1 MSYPPSK
8 EAKRKRSCEES
19 SSGVSTPRYPK
30 QRKLEEHFSQ
40 NDNCAQENGG
50 FHFFPAAGRQL
61 LLSEAKKKGKRL
73 KLKNLFESA
82 TQTFR
87 QFYELIAS
95 SYDDGDDDHVE
106 EESIARSEFDAIPS
120 CSKAIQ
126 AANAEHEVYKKS
138 LESIIPIVHGTAPI
152 ERGCSDQP
160 VMNHK
165 KSVNSVESVT
175 SPTCSVRTTSRRFSF
190 VPSGNS
196 KCGSLGSAPLNSF
209 DNEIASSSVPV
220 ESKKF
225 IGRVNEDGVN
235 DVVGLNS
242 NGISAVHDSNM
253 PCLSAEEE
261 NKGLADYKQ
270 LLDQVLP
277 HAIYGG
283 LGEDS
288 KGQSF
293 ARRTRTDKQSA
304 ASVLVARNGIH
315 TNKKS
320 LAHVPTFVIDDA
332 EVSDSVDKDNGISAA
347 HDLNM
352 PCLSAQEE
360 NKGLAD
366 YKQLLDQ
373 VLPHVMYG
381 ALGYDTKGQ
390 SFARRTRTDIQS
402 AASIS
407 VARNVFH
414 TNKKS
419 LAHLLTFVIDDT
431 VASNIVDKDEEKPQ
445 VLPTR
450 ARIKQQEKQT
460 SLGLGNVYGEKIKET
475 DLNLAKPGDT
485 VPRYSKVSPLFDD
498 FWLQNSKG
506 NRQELSRDNSVAEI
520 KQISNVVVGLVNAH
534 RAGKFKI
541 KEHLSRLSPADFD
554 MRAIDDFEEEFAELT
569 QEHLALINAAIS
581 GPSNQVL
588 VSKFNMNISRLDIR
602 TLCDNNWLNDKIID
616 FYMNL
621 LIERSER
628 KSQSSDLPSVYA
640 MSTFFASRLM
650 SSGYNA
656 VRRWT
661 NKVDIFSKDILLIP
675 INLAQVHWSLAI
687 INFKER
693 TIKYYDSMGYSN
705 PQVLTAL
712 EQYLKHESLDKR
724 KQWFETNCFAI
735 ESVMDGPRQIN
746 GNDCGVVCC
755 TVAEYVTRNKKIT
768 FSGQHMKYFR
778 KKMILE
784 IIQRELM
791 Q

>member
-19 SSGVSTPRYPK
+19 SSDVSAPRYPK
-30 QRKLEEHFSQ
+30 QRKLEEHFPQ
-40 NDNCAQENGG
+40 NDNCAQENDG

-61 LLSEAKKKGKRL
+61 LLREAKKKGRRL
-73 KLKNLFESA
+73 KLKNLFDSA

-95 SYDDGDDDHVE
+95 SYNDDDDDDDDVE
-106 EESIARSEFDAIPS
+106 EESIARNEFDAIPS

-126 AANAEHEVYKKS
+126 AALPIEFCHRSKEVENSEREIYKKS
-138 LESIIPIVHGTAPI
+138 LEPIMTDGPATAPI
-152 ERGCSDQP
+152 GRGCSDQTVVNRKKP
-160 VMNHK
+160 VI
-165 KSVNSVESVT
+165 SVESVI
-175 SPTCSVRTTSRRFSF
+175 SPTSSVRTTSRRFSI

-209 DNEIASSSVPV
+209 DNEIALTRVPV

-225 IGRVNEDGVN
+225 IGGVNEDEVN
-235 DVVGLNS
+235 DVAGLHN
-242 NGISAVHDSNM
+242 NGLSAVHASNM
-253 PCLSAEEE
+253 HCLSAEEE
-261 NKGLADYKQ
+261 NQGLADYKQ

-277 HAIYGG
+277 HAIYGA
-283 LGEDS
+283 LGDDS

-293 ARRTRTDKQSA
+293 AKRTRSGKQSA
-304 ASVLVARNGIH
+304 ASISVARNGIH

-320 LAHVPTFVIDDA
+320 LAHLPTFVIDDT
-332 EVSDSVDKDNGISAA
+332 EVSDSV
-347 HDLNM
+347 
-352 PCLSAQEE
+352 
-360 NKGLAD
+360 
-366 YKQLLDQ
+366 Y
-373 VLPHVMYG
+373 
-381 ALGYDTKGQ
+381 
-390 SFARRTRTDIQS
+390 R
-402 AASIS
+402 
-407 VARNVFH
+407 
-414 TNKKS
+414 
-419 LAHLLTFVIDDT
+419 
-431 VASNIVDKDEEKPQ
+431 DEEKPQ
-445 VLPTR
+445 VLPSR
-450 ARIKQQEKQT
+450 AKIKQQEKQA
-460 SLGLGNVYGEKIKET
+460 SSGLGNACREKVKET
-475 DLNLAKPGDT
+475 DLNLAKPDDT
-485 VPRYSKVSPLFDD
+485 VPCYSNVSPLFDD
-498 FWLQNSKG
+498 VWLQNFKA
-506 NRQELSRDNSVAEI
+506 NRQQLRRDNCINEI
-520 KQISNVVVGLVNAH
+520 KQITNIVVGLVNDR
-534 RAGKFKI
+534 RAAEFKI
-541 KEHLSRLSPADFD
+541 KEHLSRLSAADFD
-554 MRAIDDFEEEFAELT
+554 LRAIDDSEEEFVELT
-569 QEHLALINAAIS
+569 QEHLSLINAAIS

-588 VSKFNMNISRLDIR
+588 VSKFNMNICRLDIR
-602 TLCDNNWLNDKIID
+602 TLWDNNWLNDKIID

-628 KSQSSDLPSVYA
+628 SSDLPSVYA

-650 SSGYNA
+650 SSGYDA

-675 INLAQVHWSLAI
+675 INLAQVHWSIAI

-712 EQYLKHESLDKR
+712 EQYLKHESVDKR
-724 KQWFETNCFAI
+724 KQWFETNRFVI
-735 ESVMDGPRQIN
+735 DSVLDGPQQIN

-755 TVAEYVTRNKKIT
+755 TVAEYITRNKKIT